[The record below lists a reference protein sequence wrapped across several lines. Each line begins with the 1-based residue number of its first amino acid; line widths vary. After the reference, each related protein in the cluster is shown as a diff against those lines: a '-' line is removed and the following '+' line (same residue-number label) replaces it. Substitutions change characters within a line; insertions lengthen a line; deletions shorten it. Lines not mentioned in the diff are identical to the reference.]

1 MLETEIYIGKAKQYL
16 TPVIVDRLFEPDI
29 AYKFIVTKVL
39 FGSTQ
44 SKLF

>member
-1 MLETEIYIGKAKQYL
+1 MLEIEFFVGKVSQYL
-16 TPVIVDRLFEPDI
+16 APVIIKRLFEPDI
-29 AYKFIVTKVL
+29 AYKFIVTKLL